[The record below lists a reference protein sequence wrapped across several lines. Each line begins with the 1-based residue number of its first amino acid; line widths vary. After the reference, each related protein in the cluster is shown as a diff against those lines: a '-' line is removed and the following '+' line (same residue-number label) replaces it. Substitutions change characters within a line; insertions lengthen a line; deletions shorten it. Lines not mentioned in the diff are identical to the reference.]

1 MDYIHENRLVSK
13 TFKCNKCKETCV
25 KLVNPFK
32 FIINCQKCGSNL
44 IDIKVKNK
52 ILKGRNK
59 SYKRPYIQMKNIDKK
74 YTIETHKINKNKL
87 SLNNNDERNNKFNDK
102 NKANCK
108 NNHNYH
114 SINHYSNLNMNN
126 VDNNQINNNNIND
139 NYINN
144 DHINN
149 DYINNNQINNNN
161 INNNYINNDRINNDY
176 INNNQINNNIN
187 SINIISNNHLN
198 NNINNDNIN
207 NDHYINNINYYL
219 RTLEISASSKNHII
233 KNIIS
238 ARSIFN
244 NPYSI
249 RVRRQK
255 IADDIFD
262 PNFQTIDNNSDIDF
276 TFSLNLNNDLRVNF
290 LCKIL
295 SILKKNQAFAA
306 KKVLPLVSAKI
317 LKKKFNMPE
326 KHYKKNENDINELPT
341 CCICLS
347 EIRKKNKI
355 TLPCGHI
362 LHLLCFSN
370 WQKKNNI
377 CPLCRF
383 EIK

>member
-1 MDYIHENRLVSK
+1 
-13 TFKCNKCKETCV
+13 
-25 KLVNPFK
+25 
-32 FIINCQKCGSNL
+32 
-44 IDIKVKNK
+44 
-52 ILKGRNK
+52 
-59 SYKRPYIQMKNIDKK
+59 MKNIDKK

-102 NKANCK
+102 NKENCK

-126 VDNNQINNNNIND
+126 VDNNQINNNNT
-139 NYINN
+139 NN
-144 DHINN
+144 N
-149 DYINNNQINNNN
+149 YINNNQINNNIN
-161 INNNYINNDRINNDY
+161 SINIINNNYINNDRINNDY
-176 INNNQINNNIN
+176 INKNQINNNIN

-255 IADDIFD
+255 IADDILD

-370 WQKKNNI
+370 WQKK
-377 CPLCRF
+377 
-383 EIK
+383 K